1 MNNKNSGETE
11 NKKVKIEV
19 LPSQNRS
26 TESSNCENSINE
38 KENTE
43 NKKAREKVL
52 AEERKQFV
60 NQWIESVNI
69 LAENNSFTD
78 LEEESNPSENRIRTR
93 SQAGGKFIELTVEK
107 RIRKVKEVRMAN
119 EKPEVILNLTEAL
132 HLIPKYSGETDI
144 HPFLSTCD
152 TIIGMVAEAQVPLL
166 IKMITTTKLTG
177 RAFNVTRY
185 RETGNWDIIRQELLN
200 SFEPPYASANL
211 QIELNLIKMG
221 HNETISEYTTRVEG
235 IFQKLCN
242 ANSLNKT
249 ASDAKAIR
257 ENIKEQALI
266 SYINGLTD
274 QLKFEVKTK
283 NPDTLEK
290 AMIIAALA
298 EKDIKTYNEAQE
310 FYNKTQNNNNYNRNN
325 NNSDNNNF
333 NRNFQNN
340 GNFKNNNFNR
350 NDNNNYNNNNTN
362 RGNFLR
368 NNNNDNR
375 NNSQPNNNYNRRN
388 NFSRTNNSYN
398 YDTNNIKCGI
408 CSRIGHYASQCRS
421 GQMQQNTN
429 NRSYN
434 NNNQAPNNFTR
445 PATNYNNNNNRALS
459 CTYCGRVGHEISTCY
474 KKLLDERKNNGINQS
489 SGNAQGTQMTH
500 GTSGIHQIF
509 SVNPNEIATTSYQN

>member
-1 MNNKNSGETE
+1 MNNKNSEEIE

-19 LPSQNRS
+19 LPSQNGS
-26 TESSNCENSINE
+26 TESSKCENSVNE

-43 NKKAREKVL
+43 NKKPREKVS
-52 AEERKQFV
+52 AEDRKQFV

-69 LAENNSFTD
+69 LAEGNSFTD

-107 RIRKVKEVRMAN
+107 KIRKVKKVKMAN
-119 EKPEVILNLTEAL
+119 EKLEVTLNLTEAL

-152 TIIGMVAEAQVPLL
+152 TIIGMVTEAHVPLL

-185 RETGNWDIIRQELLN
+185 RETGNWDVIKRELLN

-249 ASDAKAIR
+249 DSDAKAIR

-274 QLKFEVKTK
+274 QIKFEVKTK

-290 AMIIAALA
+290 AMIVAALA

-310 FYNKTQNNNNYNRNN
+310 FYNRTRNNNNYNRNN
-325 NNSDNNNF
+325 NFNNNNNF
-333 NRNFQNN
+333 NRNSNHENN
-340 GNFKNNNFNR
+340 TNFNR
-350 NDNNNYNNNNTN
+350 NNNNNYNNNINNTN
-362 RGNFLR
+362 RSNFSRNNNYNNRNNIPR
-368 NNNNDNR
+368 NNNN
-375 NNSQPNNNYNRRN
+375 NY
-388 NFSRTNNSYN
+388 
-398 YDTNNIKCGI
+398 
-408 CSRIGHYASQCRS
+408 
-421 GQMQQNTN
+421 NTN
-429 NRSYN
+429 NNIEKFCNTCSRAGHYTSQCKFNQPRQNNNFN
-434 NNNQAPNNFTR
+434 NNNNNGTNMNNRTSNNFTR
-445 PATNYNNNNNRALS
+445 PATNYNSNNSRALN
-459 CTYCGRVGHEISTCY
+459 CTYCGRVGHEIPTCY
-474 KKLLDERKNNGINQS
+474 KKLLDDSKNNGLNQN
-489 SGNAQGTQMTH
+489 SGNAQGTHVTH